1 MLVYKIVEQDYA
13 DEMET
18 SAKIAEQAEHVDMES
33 HLFFLACDSLLL
45 VVFLVSTIILP
56 LSLESQQ

>member
-1 MLVYKIVEQDYA
+1 VEQDYA

-56 LSLESQQ
+56 TFT